1 MTNPLIAKYDELY
14 GKKEEPKP
22 VSKFSKPYTRH
33 DSTIA
38 TLEALLEDLKSGR
51 AIMTD
56 IKTEP
61 NYNHLDVNPID
72 YFYNHLGV
80 NPIDSSPSPS
90 DFIPLPVDRG
100 ERITLEI
107 FRKYF

>member
-38 TLEALLEDLKSGR
+38 NLEALLEDLKSGR

-61 NYNHLDVNPID
+61 NYNHLDVNLID
-72 YFYNHLGV
+72 YFY
-80 NPIDSSPSPS
+80 SPSPS
-90 DFIPLPVDRG
+90 DFMPLPVDRG

-107 FRKYF
+107 FRKYV